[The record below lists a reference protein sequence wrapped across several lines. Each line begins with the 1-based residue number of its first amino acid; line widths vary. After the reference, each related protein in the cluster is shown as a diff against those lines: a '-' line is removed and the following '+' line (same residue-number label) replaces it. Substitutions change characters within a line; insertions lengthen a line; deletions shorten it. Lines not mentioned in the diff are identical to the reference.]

1 VAGAPSDGERGI
13 RRLTLPGGPLTL
25 AGASALERAA
35 RALREDRGARVVLL
49 ESAGTDFCSGPPE
62 GWDPLGSGVDPAAA
76 LAAVRCPTVAVVEGR
91 VQSLGLELALACDLR
106 VAGRGATFAV
116 PEIRAGRL
124 PCWGA
129 TQRLP
134 RAAGLP
140 FALALLYGE
149 ERDAAAAAAAGL
161 VQVLVDPGGAAA
173 AAGALAERLLG
184 LGPIALELVKEAVH
198 RGRELPLRGALE
210 LEGDFNHL
218 LQATSDRAEG
228 LAAFAEKRPPE
239 FTGR

>member
-1 VAGAPSDGERGI
+1 VPGPSDAERGI
-13 RRLTLPGGPLTL
+13 RRLTLPGRPLTL
-25 AGASALERAA
+25 ADASALERAA
-35 RALREDRGARVVLL
+35 LALREDRGARVVVLD
-49 ESAGTDFCSGPPE
+49 SAGPDFCPGPPE
-62 GWDPLGSGVDPAAA
+62 GWDPLGSGVDAAAA
-76 LAAVRCPTVAVVEGR
+76 LAAVRCPTVAVLEGR

-106 VAGRGATFAV
+106 VAGRGATFAM

-134 RAAGLP
+134 RAAGVP

-149 ERDAAAAAAAGL
+149 ERGAEAATAAGL
-161 VQVLVDPGGAAA
+161 VQILADAPGGAAVA
-173 AAGALAERLLG
+173 AEATVEQLLG
-184 LGPIALELVKEAVH
+184 LGPIALELVKEAVY

-218 LQATSDRAEG
+218 LQATTDRAEG

-239 FTGR
+239 FTGN